1 MAIVTLTDSNF
12 TEVTQNRT
20 VLLMVTN
27 GEDKLRGDFKTEF
40 VKSADEYNN
49 IIFGEVNPNKNPA
62 IAEYVNYQNKSLMI
76 GWYDPND
83 MIIRRSR
90 PWGTDLPGAIQT
102 LQDAIVANAPQQIQE
117 EVVEEVEDVI
127 QPIAEEKTAMAVLD
141 KPMNVTDVTFEKE
154 AIEASHDMPVLIDFW
169 AEWCGPCRMVAPI
182 LDKLAG
188 EFAGQIR
195 IVKVDTD
202 ANPGLSQ
209 AFQIRSI
216 PSIAIFKQG
225 KMIFMQPGALP
236 EPAFRDLIQ
245 QAIDV
250 EIPEDEPETEQ

>member
-117 EVVEEVEDVI
+117 EVVEAEKD
-127 QPIAEEKTAMAVLD
+127 IADTINPLD
-141 KPMNVTDVTFEKE
+141 
-154 AIEASHDMPVLIDFW
+154 
-169 AEWCGPCRMVAPI
+169 
-182 LDKLAG
+182 LD
-188 EFAGQIR
+188 E
-195 IVKVDTD
+195 
-202 ANPGLSQ
+202 
-209 AFQIRSI
+209 
-216 PSIAIFKQG
+216 
-225 KMIFMQPGALP
+225 
-236 EPAFRDLIQ
+236 
-245 QAIDV
+245 
-250 EIPEDEPETEQ
+250 